1 MDGCSLSISIS
12 QVKIFRK
19 WIERITKQLGSF
31 GGEIKMNGRCAK
43 LMKAIY
49 PSLASCKPKCVKK
62 VGRLSNSFPMS
73 CWFSK
78 ENKEARKNL

>member
-1 MDGCSLSISIS
+1 MIWKNCSKSLAHGLTDYLFYDVISIVFRWMDGCSLSISIS

-43 LMKAIY
+43 LMKAI
-49 PSLASCKPKCVKK
+49 
-62 VGRLSNSFPMS
+62 
-73 CWFSK
+73 
-78 ENKEARKNL
+78 